1 MFNQTYSQRAGL
13 TSAPHAQLS
22 PLKEQGSTSHEGLVW
37 KAQGTDSLIRPPPR
51 GGGGLPCAGPGSNSR
66 RRVEKRR
73 FRVEQRTLRVEL
85 RVKRWT
91 GRIVQWTQASS
102 GPTGRP
108 THCRPRSRQRPPMR
122 RRGSGGDL
130 RASNRPGRRSPPAPL
145 HTAHA
150 APADSR
156 RLVGT
161 GQIRSAPS
169 SEDFLCRSSNASRR
183 SRPPSLPQ

>member
-1 MFNQTYSQRAGL
+1 MFNQTYSQRTGL

-22 PLKEQGSTSHEGLVW
+22 PLKEQGSTSHEGFVW
-37 KAQGTDSLIRPPPR
+37 KAQGLHSLIRPAGEDAPAR
-51 GGGGLPCAGPGSNSR
+51 AQGRATEAVLSNGGSGS
-66 RRVEKRR
+66 K
-73 FRVEQRTLRVEL
+73 Q
-85 RVKRWT
+85 WT
-91 GRIVQWTQASS
+91 GRVVQWTPASS

-108 THCRPRSRQRPPMR
+108 THCCPRSGQRPPMR
-122 RRGSGGDL
+122 RRRSGGDL
-130 RASNRPGRRSPPAPL
+130 RPSNRPGRRSPPAPL

-169 SEDFLCRSSNASRR
+169 SEDILCRSSNASRR
-183 SRPPSLPQ
+183 SRPPTLPQ